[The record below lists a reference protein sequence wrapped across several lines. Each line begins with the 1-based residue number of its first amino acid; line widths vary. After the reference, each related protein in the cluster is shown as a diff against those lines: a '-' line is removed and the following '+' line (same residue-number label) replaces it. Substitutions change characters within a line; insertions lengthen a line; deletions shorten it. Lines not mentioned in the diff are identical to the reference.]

1 MSDNEL
7 IEILAE
13 WAHQS
18 RFLRPYS
25 KLSEDEKE
33 FYREIAREILAV
45 LGRHGYSLIR
55 AYDGPSDSGG
65 WSSVDVFQEIED
77 AAVEMISEVKDED

>member
-1 MSDNEL
+1 MGDEL

-18 RFLRPYS
+18 RFIRPYS

-33 FYREIAREILAV
+33 FYREIARDILRV
-45 LGRHGYSLIR
+45 LGRHGYSLIH
-55 AYDGPSDSGG
+55 ADS
-65 WSSVDVFQEIED
+65 DVFQTIED
-77 AAVEMISEVKDED
+77 AAIKMINEVRDED